1 MKKNYLLTPGPTPLP
16 PQVREALAKPIIH
29 HRTPQFQA
37 ILKEAVEGLKYV
49 FQTKSEV
56 FVLSSSGTGAMEAAL
71 ANLLT
76 CGDTAIIIEGGKF
89 GERWTELAQAYG
101 IKTEVLKVAWGK
113 ALNIE
118 ELKNR
123 LKASKA
129 KVVFATLCET
139 STGVDF
145 DIKAIAQVVKNS
157 AAVLAV
163 DAISGLG
170 VVDLKTDEWGVD
182 VVVSGSQKGLM
193 LPPGLGFIS
202 VSGEKAW
209 KLINQSRSPRYYF
222 DLRLAKAAWEQTDTP
237 FTTSVS
243 LVVALNAALK
253 MVKEEGLENVF
264 KRCSKLAQGIR
275 SAAKALGLKL
285 FADEGCSSRAITAVN
300 VPAGI
305 DGEKLVKT
313 MRDAHGITIAGGQ
326 AELKGKAFR
335 IASMGY
341 LNEFDIILALSCLEK
356 VLHQMGYKFE
366 LGSGLKAAQE
376 VFLKD
381 IL

>member
-1 MKKNYLLTPGPTPLP
+1 MRKNYLLTPGPTPLP
-16 PQVREALAKPIIH
+16 PQVCEALAKPIIH

-37 ILKEAVEGLKYV
+37 ILKEAAEGLKYV

-56 FVLSSSGTGAMEAAL
+56 FILSSSGTGAMEAAV

-76 CGDTAIIIEGGKF
+76 SGDSAIIIEGGKF
-89 GERWTELAQAYG
+89 GERWTELCQAYG
-101 IKTEVLKVAWGK
+101 IKPEVIKVVWGRVF
-113 ALNIE
+113 NIE
-118 ELKNR
+118 ELKDK
-123 LKASKA
+123 LKASQA

-145 DIKAIAQVVKNS
+145 DIKAIAHVVKNS

-182 VVVSGSQKGLM
+182 IVVSGSQKGLM

-202 VSGEKAW
+202 VSEKAW
-209 KLINQSRSPRYYF
+209 KLINQSRTPRYYF
-222 DLRLAKAAWEQTDTP
+222 DLRLAKKAWEQTDTP

-243 LVVALNAALK
+243 LVVALNADLK

-300 VPAGI
+300 VPVGV

-313 MRDAHGITIAGGQ
+313 MRDVHGITIAGGQ

-376 VFLKD
+376 VFLT
-381 IL
+381 

>member
-1 MKKNYLLTPGPTPLP
+1 MRKNYLLTPGPTPLP
-16 PQVREALAKPIIH
+16 PQVCEALAKPIIH

-37 ILKEAVEGLKYV
+37 ILKEAAEGLKYV

-56 FVLSSSGTGAMEAAL
+56 FILSSSGTGAMEAAV

-76 CGDTAIIIEGGKF
+76 SGDSAIIIEGGKF
-89 GERWTELAQAYG
+89 GERWTELCQAYG
-101 IKTEVLKVAWGK
+101 IKPEVIKVVWGRVF
-113 ALNIE
+113 NIE
-118 ELKNR
+118 ELKDK
-123 LKASKA
+123 LKASQA

-145 DIKAIAQVVKNS
+145 DIKAIAHVVKNS

-182 VVVSGSQKGLM
+182 IVVSGSQKGLM

-202 VSGEKAW
+202 VSEKAW
-209 KLINQSRSPRYYF
+209 KLINQSRTPRYYF
-222 DLRLAKAAWEQTDTP
+222 DLRLAKKAWEQTDTP

-253 MVKEEGLENVF
+253 MIKDDGLENVF

-300 VPAGI
+300 VPVGV

-313 MRDAHGITIAGGQ
+313 MRDVHGITIAGGQ

-376 VFLKD
+376 VFLT
-381 IL
+381 

>member
-1 MKKNYLLTPGPTPLP
+1 M
-16 PQVREALAKPIIH
+16 
-29 HRTPQFQA
+29 
-37 ILKEAVEGLKYV
+37 EGLKYV

-56 FVLSSSGTGAMEAAL
+56 FILSSSGTGAMEAAV

-76 CGDTAIIIEGGKF
+76 CGDSAIIIEGGKF
-89 GERWTELAQAYG
+89 GERWTELCQAYG

-113 ALNIE
+113 VFNIE
-118 ELKNR
+118 ELKDR

-202 VSGEKAW
+202 VSEK
-209 KLINQSRSPRYYF
+209 
-222 DLRLAKAAWEQTDTP
+222 
-237 FTTSVS
+237 S
-243 LVVALNAALK
+243 L
-253 MVKEEGLENVF
+253 
-264 KRCSKLAQGIR
+264 
-275 SAAKALGLKL
+275 
-285 FADEGCSSRAITAVN
+285 
-300 VPAGI
+300 
-305 DGEKLVKT
+305 
-313 MRDAHGITIAGGQ
+313 
-326 AELKGKAFR
+326 
-335 IASMGY
+335 
-341 LNEFDIILALSCLEK
+341 
-356 VLHQMGYKFE
+356 
-366 LGSGLKAAQE
+366 E
-376 VFLKD
+376 VD
-381 IL
+381 

>member
-16 PQVREALAKPIIH
+16 PQVCEALAKPIIH

-56 FVLSSSGTGAMEAAL
+56 FILSSSGTGAMEAAV

-76 CGDTAIIIEGGKF
+76 SGDSAIIIEGGKF

-101 IKTEVLKVAWGK
+101 IKPEVIKVAWGRVF
-113 ALNIE
+113 NIE
-118 ELKNR
+118 ELKDK
-123 LKASKA
+123 LKASQA

-202 VSGEKAW
+202 ASEKAW
-209 KLINQSRSPRYYF
+209 KLINQSRTPRYYF
-222 DLRLAKAAWEQTDTP
+222 DLRLAKKAWEQTDTP

-253 MVKEEGLENVF
+253 MVKDEGLENVF
-264 KRCSKLAQGIR
+264 KRCSKLAQGLR
-275 SAAKALGLKL
+275 LAAKALGLKL

-300 VPAGI
+300 VPAGV

-313 MRDAHGITIAGGQ
+313 MRDVYGITIAGGQ

-341 LNEFDIILALSCLEK
+341 LHEFDIILALSCLEK

-366 LGSGLKAAQE
+366 VGSGLKAAQE
-376 VFLKD
+376 VFLTEN
-381 IL
+381 

>member
-16 PQVREALAKPIIH
+16 PQVCEALAKPIIH

-71 ANLLT
+71 ANLLS

-101 IKTEVLKVAWGK
+101 IRLELIKVVWGK

-118 ELKNR
+118 ELRDR

-129 KVVFATLCET
+129 KAVFATLCET

-202 VSGEKAW
+202 LSQKAW
-209 KLINQSRSPRYYF
+209 KLINESRGPRYYF
-222 DLRLAKAAWEQTDTP
+222 DLRLAKKAWEQTDTP

-243 LVVALNAALK
+243 LVVALNTALK
-253 MVKEEGLENVF
+253 MIKEEGLENVF
-264 KRCSKLAQGIR
+264 KRCGRLAQGIR
-275 SAAKALGLKL
+275 SAAQALGLEL
-285 FADEGCSSRAITAVN
+285 FADEICSSAAITAIN
-300 VPAGI
+300 VPPGV

-313 MRDAHGITIAGGQ
+313 MRDVYGVTIAGGQ

-366 LGSGLKAAQE
+366 LGSGLRAAQE

-381 IL
+381 